1 MILDRLPLNI
11 VLIFQFLSNDL
22 LMIARAESGALR
34 IVPRTLD
41 IREVIESTLEKIQS
55 LNGADTLSLSSE
67 IAQSLPL
74 ISCDPDRIAQ
84 VLMILLDNA
93 VNYGGETLQVNVR
106 AERQGDAVLIRLS
119 DNGRGIDADA
129 LPFIFDRYFRAADAR
144 SGQGSGLGL
153 AIAKAII
160 DAHHG
165 SINASSSPGEGTC
178 FTIALPITGEH
189 RG

>member
-1 MILDRLPLNI
+1 
-11 VLIFQFLSNDL
+11 
-22 LMIARAESGALR
+22 
-34 IVPRTLD
+34 
-41 IREVIESTLEKIQS
+41 
-55 LNGADTLSLSSE
+55 
-67 IAQSLPL
+67 
-74 ISCDPDRIAQ
+74 
-84 VLMILLDNA
+84 MILLDNA